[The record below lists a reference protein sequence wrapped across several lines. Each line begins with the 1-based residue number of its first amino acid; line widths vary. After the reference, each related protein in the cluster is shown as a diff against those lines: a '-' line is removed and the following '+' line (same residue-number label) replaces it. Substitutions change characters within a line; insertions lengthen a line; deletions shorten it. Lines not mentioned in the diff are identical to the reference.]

1 LIRRHRIILN
11 LAGEGEVADAI
22 DINSLVFPFRSPD
35 QWARPGRFIR
45 GDLRALP
52 VRANAATE
60 VIGRRL
66 PMMSGSDRSVAVRE
80 AVRVLRPGGVLRLH
94 SSSGGATVWLPIFE
108 VERLTGS
115 KIEGIY
121 ATGVKQL

>member
-1 LIRRHRIILN
+1 LTGGLRIILN

-22 DINSLVFPFRSPD
+22 DINSLVFPLRSPD
-35 QWARPGRFIR
+35 QWARPGPFHQSRSQ
-45 GDLRALP
+45 ALP
-52 VRANAATE
+52 VRASAATE

-66 PMMSGSDRSVAVRE
+66 PMMSDGDRSVAVRE

-94 SSSGGATVWLPIFE
+94 SSSGGGTVWLPILE

-115 KIEGIY
+115 RIEGIY
-121 ATGVKQL
+121 ATGIKHL